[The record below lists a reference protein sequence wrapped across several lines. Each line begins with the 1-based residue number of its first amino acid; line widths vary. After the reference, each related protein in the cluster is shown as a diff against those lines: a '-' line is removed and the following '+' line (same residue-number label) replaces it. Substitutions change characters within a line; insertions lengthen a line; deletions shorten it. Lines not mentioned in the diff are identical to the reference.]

1 MRRRARCHS
10 RLVPA
15 IPPPITSTSA
25 FSGNGPGYFS
35 GGRAQ
40 NGVLMAP
47 NRIRLQVD
55 FESYDVLVVGGG
67 LAGLRA
73 AIAAVEANPRV
84 RVGMVSKVY
93 PMRSHTVSAEGGA
106 AAVMRPEDS
115 YETHAFD
122 TIKGS
127 DYLADQDVVEAFVR
141 EAPVE
146 IIQMEHWGCPWSR
159 DPDGKI
165 SARPFGGMT
174 TWRTCFA
181 ADKTGFHMLHAVF
194 QTSLKYPQIT
204 RHDEAFVTKL
214 LVEDSRCVGVVA
226 LDMRSG
232 RFDAIT
238 AKSVILATG
247 GLGRIYAFTTNG
259 NICTG
264 DGMALAYR
272 AGVGLKDMEMVQFHP
287 TGLPFTGI
295 LITEAVR
302 GEGGY
307 LLNNEG
313 ERFLKRYVPNK
324 MELGPRDIISRAM
337 ITELEPGRCRAVGR
351 SAPRGGGLPRKER
364 WSRAHGRDPRGD
376 AARDGRGRGRL
387 AHQGGPGEV
396 DPAAR
401 RPSRAIRARQD
412 RGLEPH
418 VQHRAARGA
427 GAGFHAR
434 GFADHRRLGARARRV
449 PRRPRPARFSRARR
463 RQVPP
468 AHACIPAR
476 ERPTAPRV
484 PRRPHHEFPAAGE
497 DLLNMP
503 DKRITIRAT
512 RYDPDRDEK
521 PRLQSYDIPFYD
533 ESMVVLDALNY
544 IKSDIDGSLSYR
556 WSCRMGI
563 CGSCGMMV
571 NGTPKLTCNA
581 FLRDY
586 WPGAITVQPRHNFP
600 LIRDLVIDMDD
611 FMHKLKSIKPWIIR
625 KQELPLGAGEHH
637 QTNEQ
642 IDDFRQFSECIN
654 CMLCYAACPVYGL
667 NNEFLGPA
675 AIALARRYNLDSRDQ
690 GLKQRLPVIGD
701 AEAIWEC
708 SFVGECSVVCP
719 NGVDPA
725 KAIQQTKLDTTMR
738 FVLPYGNRE

>member
-1 MRRRARCHS
+1 M
-10 RLVPA
+10 
-15 IPPPITSTSA
+15 PPPITTTSA
-25 FSGNGPGYFS
+25 FSGRRPGYFS
-35 GGRAQ
+35 GGGVQ
-40 NGVLMAP
+40 NGVLTTP
-47 NRIRLQVD
+47 NRIRWQVD

-67 LAGLRA
+67 LAGIRA
-73 AIAAVEANPRV
+73 AIAAVETNPRV
-84 RVGMVSKVY
+84 KVGMVSKVY

-106 AAVMRPEDS
+106 AAALRPEDS
-115 YETHAFD
+115 YEKHAFD

-141 EAPVE
+141 EAPIE

-232 RFDAIT
+232 RFDAIS

-337 ITELEPGRCRAVGR
+337 MTEFEEGRGFEGPHGKYLHLDVRHLGEKVIDRKLPFMRELGREFVGIDIVKEPIPVRPVQHYMMGGIDADISGATPMAGLYAAGECANVGLNGANRLGSNSLPECLVFGAAAGRAAAHHALEAQAVTANPVEGLLKDETRRVEQDYLLKEKGTEGIAVIREAMQQGMDRLAGVFRTGEGLTELVAD
-351 SAPRGGGLPRKER
+351 LER
-364 WSRAHGRDPRGD
+364 YRERLSRAHIEDHSRVFNTELIQALELDFMLDCASAIATSALERKESRG
-376 AARDGRGRGRL
+376 
-387 AHQGGPGEV
+387 AH
-396 DPAAR
+396 AR
-401 RPSRAIRARQD
+401 RDFPERDDEHFLANTLAYRQPE
-412 RGLEPH
+412 GP
-418 VQHRAARGA
+418 
-427 GAGFHAR
+427 
-434 GFADHRRLGARARRV
+434 
-449 PRRPRPARFSRARR
+449 PRIEYRP
-463 RQVPP
+463 
-468 AHACIPAR
+468 
-476 ERPTAPRV
+476 
-484 PRRPHHEFPAAGE
+484 
-497 DLLNMP
+497 
-503 DKRITIRAT
+503 
-512 RYDPDRDEK
+512 
-521 PRLQSYDIPFYD
+521 
-533 ESMVVLDALNY
+533 
-544 IKSDIDGSLSYR
+544 
-556 WSCRMGI
+556 
-563 CGSCGMMV
+563 
-571 NGTPKLTCNA
+571 
-581 FLRDY
+581 
-586 WPGAITVQPRHNFP
+586 
-600 LIRDLVIDMDD
+600 
-611 FMHKLKSIKPWIIR
+611 
-625 KQELPLGAGEHH
+625 
-637 QTNEQ
+637 
-642 IDDFRQFSECIN
+642 
-654 CMLCYAACPVYGL
+654 
-667 NNEFLGPA
+667 
-675 AIALARRYNLDSRDQ
+675 
-690 GLKQRLPVIGD
+690 
-701 AEAIWEC
+701 
-708 SFVGECSVVCP
+708 
-719 NGVDPA
+719 
-725 KAIQQTKLDTTMR
+725 
-738 FVLPYGNRE
+738 